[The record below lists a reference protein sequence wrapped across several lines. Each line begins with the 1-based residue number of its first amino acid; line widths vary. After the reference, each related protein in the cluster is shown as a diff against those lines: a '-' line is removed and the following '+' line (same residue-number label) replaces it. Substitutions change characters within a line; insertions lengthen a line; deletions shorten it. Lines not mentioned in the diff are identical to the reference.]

1 MKKRKSRSG
10 QLVCQ
15 HLENISSSALEEYQ
29 KIIRD
34 FVRGRH
40 GVYALYKKSKLYY
53 VGLASNLRSRLKHHL
68 RDKHRGFWDRFS
80 VYLTIEDKHLKELET
95 LAMRIAS
102 PKGNK
107 QKGKFL
113 KSEDLKRKFR
123 KEIIKFNKIKLD
135 ELFSE
140 KIRKIDKVIKV
151 KTKKGR
157 QSTLASYVKKGFVI
171 RAYYKGKRHIA
182 RVRKD
187 GSINFKHKIFIS
199 PSLAGALIVKHRYA
213 VNGWFFWEFQRSPG
227 EWIKLNELRK

>member
-68 RDKHRGFWDRFS
+68 RDKHKGFWDRFS
-80 VYLTIEDKHLKELET
+80 VYLTIGDKHLKELET
-95 LAMRIAS
+95 LVLRMAS

-107 QKGKFL
+107 QAGKFVR
-113 KSEDLKRKFR
+113 SEDLKRKFR
-123 KEIIKFNKIKLD
+123 KGIKEACEDFKYPIECYIFRDNP
-135 ELFSE
+135 F
-140 KIRKIDKVIKV
+140 RKN
-151 KTKKGR
+151 
-157 QSTLASYVKKGFVI
+157 A
-171 RAYYKGKRHIA
+171 
-182 RVRKD
+182 
-187 GSINFKHKIFIS
+187 
-199 PSLAGALIVKHRYA
+199 
-213 VNGWFFWEFQRSPG
+213 
-227 EWIKLNELRK
+227 